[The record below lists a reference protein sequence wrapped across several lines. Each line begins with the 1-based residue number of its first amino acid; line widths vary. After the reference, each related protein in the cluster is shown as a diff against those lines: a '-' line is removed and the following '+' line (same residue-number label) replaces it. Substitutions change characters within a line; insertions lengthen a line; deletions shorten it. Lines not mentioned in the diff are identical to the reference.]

1 MMANALGSPTV
12 GGHRVTAK
20 CPEAFGPHSLVPDA
34 MSRPWVARR
43 WTLPVALLAAWALAG
58 AAYAEPPP
66 QPTAGATPVAP
77 PPSPPAAGNPAVV
90 TAPLLSGDVP
100 DDQKR
105 PRTVAILPFRDQ
117 AVRLADLF
125 ASEIPAAAVDRL
137 ETKVAQALAAE
148 AFVSARDVG
157 EVRQT
162 LADDHAV
169 ASQGQLAQ
177 QLYRIGLDLYW
188 SLAPGRA
195 AVKLQQAVAA
205 WRELYQDVFDPK
217 PCADAQFMYGVALV
231 DSGRTAEGHIALKD
245 AFALQ
250 TDRHFRPNFFPPPV
264 ERALT
269 AALADFL
276 STGDP
281 LRTYGDSARMAQL
294 ARRLGVAWLVV
305 GALRRSENGPEVWLA
320 VFSAQRRLYEAEMR
334 VPIDEFESRLQPFLS
349 RWLACAPIA
358 EARPPVHVV
367 DTLRTDLSVAYAPF
381 LRQPTRTAF
390 QSIGFSVGVAHE
402 FRSNLEWFS
411 RLALHTS
418 ITDPYRDLL
427 RSFNSVR
434 ASVGLGATV
443 TRGPLRFFAQ
453 AGLDAQLLGSFE
465 ASVDPDCKL
474 FGTDHR
480 LCDRSKVTNL
490 DQNVLAGVQAALG
503 IQLHLG
509 RDFLLGLRASMAN
522 YFLPLDGTDKL
533 NLPIGAELGLGY
545 RL

>member
-1 MMANALGSPTV
+1 MMRSLLAMGAAL
-12 GGHRVTAK
+12 
-20 CPEAFGPHSLVPDA
+20 
-34 MSRPWVARR
+34 
-43 WTLPVALLAAWALAG
+43 ALLAAV
-58 AAYAEPPP
+58 AEA
-66 QPTAGATPVAP
+66 QPTAAAPAVAP
-77 PPSPPAAGNPAVV
+77 TVSPNPQPPPLDTRSALGNPAVV
-90 TAPLLSGDVP
+90 AAPLLAGDVP
-100 DDQKR
+100 DEVKR
-105 PRTVAILPFRDQ
+105 ARSVAILPFKNQ

-125 ASEIPAAAVDRL
+125 AAEAQAGAIEGL
-137 ETKVAQALAAE
+137 ETRVAQALVAE
-148 AFVSARDVG
+148 AFVSGRDVG
-157 EVRQT
+157 EVRLT

-177 QLYRIGLDLYW
+177 QLYRLGLDLYW

-250 TDRHFRPNFFPPPV
+250 TDRRFRPNFFPPPI

-281 LRTYGDSARMAQL
+281 LRAYGDSARMAQL

-305 GALRRSENGPEVWLA
+305 GALRQGEHGPEVWLG
-320 VFSAQRRLYEAEMR
+320 VFSAQRRLYEAEIH
-334 VPIDEFESRLQPFLS
+334 VPVDEFEVRLQPFLS

-358 EARPPVHVV
+358 EARPAARIA
-367 DTLRTDLSVAYAPF
+367 DTLRTDLSAAYAPF

-390 QSIGFSVGVAHE
+390 QSVGFSVGIAHE
-402 FRSNLEWFS
+402 FRQNLEWFS

-434 ASVGLGATV
+434 AVVGLGATIS
-443 TRGPLRFFAQ
+443 RGPLRFYVQ

-465 ASVDPDCKL
+465 ASVDADCKL

-480 LCDRSKVTNL
+480 LCDKGKVTNL
-490 DQNVLAGVQAALG
+490 DQSILAGVQGAAG
-503 IQLHLG
+503 VQLHLG
-509 RDFLLGLRASMAN
+509 RDFLLGLRGSIAN

-533 NLPIGAELGLGY
+533 NLPAGIELGLGY